1 MSARTRLAGVYY
13 DLAVMLD
20 AGVPI
25 MRSLDIAIQGRQGL
39 LRRVLSQMRESL
51 SKGSS
56 VAESMDKHRGVFPA
70 LDRVLVEAAET
81 SGSLGESFKMLS
93 EWHEFVHR
101 IIWKMLTHMMYPFLI
116 LHVAAFVFPLPSLIL
131 GKITGVEYIFS
142 VLRVVIALYVLVAI
156 ISVRLFRPERVRLLR
171 YPMDVLVLWVPVL
184 GQAVYHMAISRY
196 AKAFGMLYKAGVP
209 IAESTERACL
219 TVGNQVVAGLFAGG
233 TASIRSG
240 GMAWEGFSSR
250 LPREYRDL
258 WQIGEEAGE
267 LDKTVD
273 KIAEISTDRADLFFN
288 EFARWLPI
296 VVYFAIMAVVA
307 AMVLTLASQVYGNL
321 YSF

>member
-1 MSARTRLAGVYY
+1 MGARTRLARVYY

-25 MRSLDIAIQGRQGL
+25 MRTLDIVIQGRQGF

-56 VAESMDKHRGVFPA
+56 VAESMEKHRGVFPA

-116 LHVAAFVFPLPSLIL
+116 LHIAAFIFPLPSLIL
-131 GKITGVEYIFS
+131 GHITGASYLFK
-142 VLRVVIALYVLVAI
+142 VLRVVIALYIVLAI
-156 ISVRLFRPERVRLLR
+156 VSVRLFRPERVRLLR
-171 YPMDVLVLWVPVL
+171 YPMDVLVLWVPIL
-184 GQAVYHMAISRY
+184 GQAVYHLSISRY

-209 IAESTERACL
+209 IAESAERACL
-219 TVGNQVVAGLFAGG
+219 TVGNQVVARLFAGG
-233 TASIRSG
+233 TASIRRG
-240 GMAWEGFSSR
+240 GMAWEGFSNR

-258 WQIGEEAGE
+258 WQIGEETGE

-273 KIAEISTDRADLFFN
+273 KIAEISSDRANLFFN

-296 VVYFAIMAVVA
+296 VIYFAIMAVIA
-307 AMVLTLASQVYGNL
+307 AMVLMLATQVYGNL
-321 YSF
+321 YTF